1 MKYTRFY
8 TGTDG
13 KSHFEDVEI
22 PMKTPAPG
30 RLSSEDIQAKL
41 IVFRETS
48 PNVAQNWHPESRRQF
63 GITLDGEV
71 EIALSDGTS
80 RRFKPGDIF
89 LAEDLT
95 GEGHMLHIVG
105 GKPWRVMLVPVG

>member
-8 TGTDG
+8 TGADG

-22 PMKTPAPG
+22 PMKNPAPG
-30 RLSSEDIQAKL
+30 RLSSDDFPMKNMS
-41 IVFRETS
+41 FRETS
-48 PNVAQNWHPESRRQF
+48 PDVEQKWHPESRRQF

-71 EIALSDGTS
+71 EVSLSDGTT
-80 RRFKPGDIF
+80 RRFGPGEVF

-95 GEGHMLHIVG
+95 GQGHILHIVG
-105 GKPWRVMLVPVG
+105 GKSWRVLLVPLV